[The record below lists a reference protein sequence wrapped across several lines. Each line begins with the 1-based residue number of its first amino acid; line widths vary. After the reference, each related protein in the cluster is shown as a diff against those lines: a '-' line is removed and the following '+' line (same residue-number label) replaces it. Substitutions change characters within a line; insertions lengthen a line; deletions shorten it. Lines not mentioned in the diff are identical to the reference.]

1 MSGQGDVSVEQ
12 LKGYLRD
19 LTPGA
24 RALLISELE
33 RGLLRGD
40 NPPGAEM
47 ILAELRRSQR
57 DDSVNAQSF
66 GEPARLYLQPIEPF
80 VVDDDAD
87 HMHRG
92 RISRLVLEP
101 LWRWVSNTLA
111 PDEARTY
118 VEQVEKALV
127 AGDTDKAEYLARAFQ
142 DRSLRRIQQSLEA
155 VAKDDRERQ
164 RIVGQLGTA
173 NAIDDVRGV
182 CGVLNSRDGLAMLG
196 AQLPGHIVSLSGAPL
211 IKVKELVD
219 SPLGMKSDLFLYS
232 LVLVMSRLAAPWQLI
247 RLATRTAGSDEAG
260 RIAETPYA
268 VAVNMVLDEIDR
280 KCRELARDLKSGR
293 GVAVAALLKEIHDA
307 LRGMRSELD
316 LPIESAWGRQ
326 LATLRGEMSRIL
338 TAEIDLMP
346 GRVRRL
352 LRPRPSTE
360 ISPDS
365 VLDAD
370 EVADAE
376 MLVGFVVACRNYAGE
391 LAINEV
397 TQRTFNDLRTYLEA
411 GSRAL
416 IDALRAAGDSER
428 PFRQSQI
435 DAAVRF
441 CAKVFGQ
448 DYATQLAKA
457 AEVASHV
464 ERKAA
469 ARA

>member
-1 MSGQGDVSVEQ
+1 MSGQREVSVEQ

-47 ILAELRRSQR
+47 ILAELRRSLR
-57 DDSVNAQSF
+57 DDSANAQRF

-92 RISRLVLEP
+92 RISRLALEP
-101 LWRWVSNTLA
+101 LWRWVCNTLA
-111 PDEARTY
+111 PDEARAY

-127 AGDTDKAEYLARAFQ
+127 AGDTDKADYLARAFQ

-196 AQLPGHIVSLSGAPL
+196 AQLPGHIASLSGAPL
-211 IKVKELVD
+211 NKVKELVD

-247 RLATRTAGSDEAG
+247 RLATRTAGSDEAS

-268 VAVNMVLDEIDR
+268 VAVNMALDEIDR

-293 GVAVAALLKEIHDA
+293 GVAVAALLKDIHDA
-307 LRGMRSELD
+307 LRGLRSELD

-352 LRPRPSTE
+352 LRPRPSKE

-365 VLDAD
+365 ALDAD

-397 TQRTFNDLRTYLEA
+397 TQRTFNDLRTHLET

-416 IDALRAAGDSER
+416 IDALRTAGDSER

-435 DAAVRF
+435 EAAVRF

-457 AEVASHV
+457 AEVASQV